1 MNKTQVPRWKKD
13 WQLKVFLAIV
23 ATAAGGKLL
32 LESGEMDL
40 AAAGASVRGGTEPAA
55 RSVFANCLNGQG
67 AMMYGV
73 DTCNFCLAQKKMFGD
88 DFREINYVNCDFDR
102 ELCRQKGINRF
113 PAWEIQ
119 ERTFYG
125 LQSFEQLSLQS
136 GCPAPNQ

>member
-32 LESGEMDL
+32 LESGGADL
-40 AAAGASVRGGTEPAA
+40 ATGSVRTELAA
-55 RSVFANCLNGQG
+55 RAVFANCLNGQG

-73 DTCNFCLAQKKMFGD
+73 DTCNFCLAQKKLFGD
-88 DFREINYVNCDFDR
+88 DFREIKYINCDFER
-102 ELCRQKGINRF
+102 ELCRQKGISRL

-119 ERTFYG
+119 GKTFYG

-136 GCPAPNQ
+136 GCAAPNQ